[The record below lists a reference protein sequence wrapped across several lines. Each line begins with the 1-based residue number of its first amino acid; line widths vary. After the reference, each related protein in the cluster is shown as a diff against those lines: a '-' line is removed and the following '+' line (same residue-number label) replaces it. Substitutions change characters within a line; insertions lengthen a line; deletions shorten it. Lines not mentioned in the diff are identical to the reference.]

1 MPARG
6 DADRVDVAHGE
17 ERANATRGAKR
28 GWLYRVDEGL
38 DAASGCRFA
47 KASNAFNTL
56 PVSPKLAKNALSR
69 SFFFWFVGALS

>member
-1 MPARG
+1 M
-6 DADRVDVAHGE
+6 AHGE

-47 KASNAFNTL
+47 KASNTFNTL
-56 PVSPKLAKNALSR
+56 PVSPKLSKNALSR